1 MQDIEF
7 YSLMLTAS
15 CCFLFF
21 LQDKAARLQALAQLA
36 LPVLLSCLLA
46 LLAML
51 FKLQKSSSTTK
62 ERRD

>member
-1 MQDIEF
+1 
-7 YSLMLTAS
+7 MLTAS